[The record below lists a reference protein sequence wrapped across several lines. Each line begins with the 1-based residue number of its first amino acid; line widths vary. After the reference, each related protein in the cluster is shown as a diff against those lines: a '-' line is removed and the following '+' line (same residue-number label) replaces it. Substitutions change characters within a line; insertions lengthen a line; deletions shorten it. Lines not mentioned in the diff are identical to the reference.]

1 VLELEDQ
8 VAVELVLQELVEPM
22 ELQTLVVEVEEQVI
36 LEVMMVVEQVALV
49 LLLQK
54 NYVKHQEF
62 GQCPNNL
69 IRLVMVHGL
78 HV

>member
-8 VAVELVLQELVEPM
+8 VVVELVLQELVQPM
-22 ELQTLVVEVEEQVI
+22 ELQTLVVEVVEQVI

-54 NYVKHQEF
+54 N
-62 GQCPNNL
+62 
-69 IRLVMVHGL
+69 
-78 HV
+78 